1 MKVCRAAACWLFV
14 VTYWSASAA
23 PFRPY
28 HIGLNLGWVPSIEPA
43 VIAGWAFDA
52 GADMPR
58 VGARLDLAQR
68 WGVGHPDATVTR
80 FTSAGRHPLLFLFNE
95 NVQHLRPDGST
106 DEGCKVPEGL
116 WEAVFTRGGDAG
128 GPDAEVN
135 PGNPWARFVWEIVE
149 RYDSDGQAD
158 APGSPKIQ
166 YFSLW
171 NEPDWLPWPTRP
183 SDPRDKFLR
192 GWYGHDMTDL
202 ARLIFVSWLAAKRA
216 NPACKIGIQLC
227 FSETLG
233 FLLDDPR
240 YPAANYID
248 FVDFHAY
255 AGPGS
260 DTLIE
265 AEGGLEG
272 VYKSMALEFDKR
284 GLQRPEFL
292 CTECGYPGDEGLG
305 PAYSEAVQR
314 AAAVKVQIAG
324 AALGLV
330 TVCWYGLFDPCWQN
344 MGLVGDVSGLPR
356 DGQGARFKQAFH
368 ATRTLATLM
377 GPKMAE
383 GTMGYAGRVEC
394 GGTGRG
400 HEFRTADGKRVF
412 VLWAHDPD
420 GNPNR
425 RVVLSLGLPQGR
437 YARYEWDY
445 SLTGKPAA
453 LITSDGE
460 PQEISVGIDPIYL
473 TEYREGP

>member
-1 MKVCRAAACWLFV
+1 MRPSYAAVCLFFLF
-14 VTYWSASAA
+14 THLGASAA
-23 PFRPY
+23 AFYPY
-28 HIGLNLGWVPSIEPA
+28 HIGINLGWVPNVDAE
-43 VIAGWAFDA
+43 VIARWAFDA

-68 WGVGHPDATVTR
+68 WGVGHPDGTVLR
-80 FTSAGRHPLLFLFNE
+80 FANAGRHPLLFLFNE
-95 NVQHLRPDGST
+95 NVQHIRPDGST

-116 WEAVFTRGGDAG
+116 WEAVFAKGDKPD
-128 GPDAEVN
+128 GPGAEVN

-149 RYDSDGQAD
+149 RYDGDGVAD
-158 APGSPKIQ
+158 APGSPRVEC
-166 YFSLW
+166 FSLW

-183 SDPRDKFLR
+183 ADPRDKFLR
-192 GWYGHDMTDL
+192 GWYGHDVSDL
-202 ARLIFVSWLAAKRA
+202 ARLIFVSWVAAKHA
-216 NPACKIGIQLC
+216 NPSCKIGVQLC
-227 FSETLG
+227 FPETLG

-240 YPAANYID
+240 YPAAKYLD

-272 VYKSMALEFDKR
+272 VYKAMAAEFDKR
-284 GLQRPEFL
+284 QLKRPEFL
-292 CTECGYPGDEGLG
+292 CTECGYPGDESLG
-305 PAYSEAVQR
+305 TAYSEAVQR
-314 AAAVKVQIAG
+314 AAAVKVHIAG
-324 AALGLV
+324 ARLGLV

-368 ATRTLATLM
+368 AMRTLSQLM
-377 GPKMAE
+377 GEIAE
-383 GTMGYAGRVEC
+383 GRLGYVSRIDC
-394 GGTGRG
+394 GDAGRG
-400 HEFRTADGKRVF
+400 HEFQWEDGRRLF
-412 VLWAHDPD
+412 VVWAHDPD

-425 RVVLSLGLPQGR
+425 RAVVSIPLPEGR

-453 LITSDGE
+453 LITSDGK
-460 PQEISVGIDPIYL
+460 PQQITVGIDPVYL
-473 TEYREGP
+473 VEHRAVP